1 MYEYQ
6 AKYRHCGQECCADWH
21 FSPKFDTMK
30 DAVKWY
36 VMTYDLNTHKEI
48 VFFAIKK
55 SN

>member
-1 MYEYQ
+1 MLEYQ
-6 AKYRHCGQECCADWH
+6 AKYRDCGQECCADWH

-36 VMTYDLNTHKEI
+36 VMTYDLTTHKEI

-55 SN
+55 TN